1 MIRKKYLLVICLF
14 ISVCFN
20 LILGNLLYTNIS
32 NSKSVNN
39 DAKAIEKQGNEVQF
53 LDKYSNYYFMTNP
66 IDEYFATKFSDST
79 MCEIEFKDYQTAY
92 EAVWKKEYNT
102 IMTVIKNKCTYDDD
116 IEIYNNF
123 TKHIENSMADIEPM
137 LLAEMLDN
145 YNMPESPEKHSWGN
159 GTSTALKMYNGM
171 LYRNGC
177 MLFIPY
183 LEDEYLFPTIDDVN
197 EYVKPLVSEE

>member
-1 MIRKKYLLVICLF
+1 MTRKKYFGIVCLL

-20 LILGNLLYTNIS
+20 LILGILLFTNIS

-39 DAKAIEKQGNEVQF
+39 DSITSEKQAAQT

-66 IDEYFATKFSDST
+66 IDEYFATKFSDSY
-79 MCEIEFKDYQTAY
+79 MCNIEFKDYQEAY
-92 EAVWKKEYNT
+92 ETVWKKEYNT
-102 IMTVIKNKCTYDDD
+102 IMTIIKNKCIYNDD
-116 IEIYNNF
+116 IDIYNNF
-123 TKHIENSMADIEPM
+123 TKQIETSMVDIEPM

-159 GTSTALKMYNGM
+159 GTSAALRMYNGM

-177 MLFIPY
+177 MLFIPC
-183 LEDEYLFPTIDDVN
+183 LENEYKFPTSDDVSK
-197 EYVKPLVSEE
+197 YVKTLVSDE